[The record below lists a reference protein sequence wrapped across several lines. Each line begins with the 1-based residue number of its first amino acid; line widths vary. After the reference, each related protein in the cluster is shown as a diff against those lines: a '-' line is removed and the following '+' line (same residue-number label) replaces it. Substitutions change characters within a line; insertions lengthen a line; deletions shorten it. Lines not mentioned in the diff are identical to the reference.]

1 MNRNFI
7 SIGHRGTRI
16 IDENTIYAFTKAMQ
30 YGAEY
35 IEFDIRKTKDN
46 QLIVIHDASLER
58 TTMGSG
64 LIKNLTYNEISRYET
79 KKNNEKIPL
88 FSEVLDTFKGKIK
101 FMIELKAENIRNQ
114 ILDIII
120 DKGLFNNCIFSGRR
134 LNDIVLIKKEYP
146 ETKIC
151 YNITKGIGLSLSEL
165 LTFENHAIINYNF
178 DMVSLRSN
186 LVSSKF
192 IEICHKN
199 KILTLSWDFINYSN
213 PLEKIKE
220 LIKNG
225 IDGILFDNYQN
236 IPLIKDWLRKI

>member
-1 MNRNFI
+1 MSRNFI

-16 IDENTIYAFTKAMQ
+16 LDENTIYAFTKALK

-35 IEFDIRKTKDN
+35 IEFDVRKTKDN

-58 TTMGSG
+58 TTIGSG
-64 LIKNLTYNEISRYET
+64 LIKNLTYNEISRYTT
-79 KKNNEKIPL
+79 KTNSEKIPL
-88 FSEVLDTFKGKIK
+88 FSDVLDTFKGKIK

-120 DKGLFNNCIFSGRR
+120 DKGLFNSCIFSGRR
-134 LNDIVLIKKEYP
+134 LNDIILIKSEYP

-165 LTFENHAIINYNF
+165 LTFGNQAIINSNF

-192 IEICHKN
+192 IEICQKN
-199 KILTLSWDFINYSN
+199 EILTLSWDFINYSH

-225 IDGILFDNYQN
+225 IDGILFDNYKN